1 MDWKGLDLTVF
12 GNGSGGNY
20 LVPCIYR
27 TEHTKINTLLYYY
40 EQAGKTIP
48 TIDKIYDKIDFWSS
62 SATIFK
68 GDYFKIKQIQFGYT
82 LPRKWLAKAGM
93 NAVRAYVSLDDWF
106 LFTQYPGFDP
116 EAATTGSSTGRG
128 LDKGNYPNA
137 KKLMFGVNL
146 SF

>member
-27 TEHTKINTLLYYY
+27 TEHTKINTLKYFYD
-40 EQAGKTIP
+40 EAGKSIP

-62 SATIFK
+62 SATLFK
-68 GDYFKIKQIQFGYT
+68 GDYFKVKQIQLGYT
-82 LPRKWLAKAGM
+82 LPKKWLGKIGM
-93 NAVRAYVSLDDWF
+93 NAVRGYVSFDDWF
-106 LFTQYPGFDP
+106 IFTKYPGFDP

-128 LDKGNYPNA
+128 LDKGTYPNA